1 MLCELCA
8 RINVTDLIELA
19 KTNYK
24 NSKNEQNGDA
34 ASEFLYWNHVARY
47 DDLKEAAQAGCEL
60 CRVLLRALDNK
71 LRNPGE
77 GLVTYRD
84 ALMKMEKEG
93 CSLGFHVTIDSED
106 TGFHGV
112 LEPRVIPRDM
122 EVYLKNR
129 FATAKPRTA
138 SNTLENS
145 SAAATLNVK
154 PMETPNAEGT
164 EIGSLE
170 SAAPKIKP
178 FTGYITSYRD
188 MILDL
193 LSFHFR
199 GGRPDQVSQRFQP
212 LTLSLQVP
220 RGMNISLNSH
230 LNFRY
235 DHLLTDSTGQAKFVG
250 PIQIGHFTLDPDLRS
265 ETNFSIARNWIK
277 TCSEDHDECPDMD
290 EKPLPTRVI
299 NVGSDKP
306 VLVSTNHCMGKFV
319 ALSHCWGGSVG
330 EKARLTVENFELFKG
345 KIPMSDLPANF
356 EDAILITR
364 SLGLEY
370 LWIDCLCIIQ
380 DSREDWEIESKHMGD
395 VYHNAVVTL
404 AAAAASKATDGMLH
418 TFRSYDLTGGP
429 AIKLKLSREST
440 SEDTIDIVHRDSTRE
455 DLRHLLYDGP
465 LANRGWTLQ
474 EEVLC
479 PRTLYYGHQQLH
491 WQCLH
496 QYSSGDGIHD
506 YDMHRQ
512 RALRYERIKDRI
524 FKQTH
529 SPDQDPHDPKDVN
542 QILLEYHGEM
552 VADYCTRSLTYAAD
566 KFPAFSGIASLVHG
580 ELKHGGYLNT
590 VYLAGI
596 WSSHLREGFLW
607 YYGKKATSSPPP
619 NPNTTQPPGY
629 IAPSWSWASV
639 YGKIESFFTKYL
651 TPTHLDPI
659 LSSHNIVLASTNP
672 YGAITSAEL
681 LIQGSILSMREA
693 TDHGIASLSS
703 GEIFWDPDPDLNP
716 NLKNSRRF
724 GRQSNI
730 WLVGEKGGEPWLVT
744 RKNDKEDEEEKEKEP
759 NTTRSKQKE
768 VKNST
773 EFKSLP
779 YKVLFVAS
787 QNRYAFGLVLER
799 VERRT
804 PSTSKARV
812 HTEEAKEGD
821 IDEVEDVIA
830 TGSRSHCETSDEK
843 GVDSIA
849 RTRSNIDMQDE
860 TAELEVDPDSDVS
873 TYRRIGLV
881 KFQIKVATKKWNLD
895 RFKWMEMKWERR
907 KLRLV

>member
-1 MLCELCA
+1 MLCELCT

-24 NSKNEQNGDA
+24 NSKNEQNGDET
-34 ASEFLYWNHVARY
+34 SEFLYWNHVARY

-60 CRVLLRALDNK
+60 CHALLRALDNN
-71 LRNPGE
+71 LRNSEE
-77 GLVTYRD
+77 GVVTYRD
-84 ALMKMEKEG
+84 ALVKMEKEG
-93 CSLGFHVTIDSED
+93 TSLGFHVTIDSED
-106 TGFHGV
+106 TQFHGV
-112 LEPRVIPRDM
+112 LEPRLIPRDM

-129 FATAKPRTA
+129 FATGKPRTS
-138 SNTLENS
+138 SNALGNS
-145 SAAATLNVK
+145 SAAATLNVAS
-154 PMETPNAEGT
+154 METPNAEGT

-193 LSFHFR
+193 LTFHFR
-199 GGRPDQVSQRFQP
+199 GGRPD
-212 LTLSLQVP
+212 
-220 RGMNISLNSH
+220 
-230 LNFRY
+230 
-235 DHLLTDSTGQAKFVG
+235 
-250 PIQIGHFTLDPDLRS
+250 QIGHFTLDPDLRS
-265 ETNFSIARNWIK
+265 ETNFSIARDWIR

-290 EKPLPTRVI
+290 KKRLPTRVI
-299 NVGSDKP
+299 NVGSKKRKP
-306 VLVSTNHCMGKFV
+306 FLISTNHRRGKFI

-330 EKARLTVENFELFKG
+330 EKAKLTVENFKRFKRR
-345 KIPMSDLPANF
+345 IPMADLPANF
-356 EDAILITR
+356 LHAILITR
-364 SLGLEY
+364 SLGLKY

-380 DSREDWEIESKHMGD
+380 NSREDWDIESKQMGR
-395 VYHNAVVTL
+395 VYHDAVVTL

-440 SEDTIDIVHRDSTRE
+440 SGDTIDIVHRDSTRE
-455 DLRHLLYDGP
+455 DLRHLLYEGP

-506 YDMHRQ
+506 YDKHRQ

-580 ELKHGGYLNT
+580 ELQHGGYLNT

-596 WSSHLREGFLW
+596 WSSHMREGFLW

-619 NPNTTQPPGY
+619 NPHINPPPGY

-639 YGKIESFFTKYL
+639 CGKIEILFTKYL

-659 LSSHNIVLASTNP
+659 LSSHNIVLASSNP
-672 YGAITSAEL
+672 YGAISSAEL
-681 LIQGSILSMREA
+681 LLQGSILSMREA
-693 TDHGIASLSS
+693 TDHGIRSLSS
-703 GEIFWDPDPDLNP
+703 GEIFWDPDPNP
-716 NLKNSRRF
+716 NPNPNSTSKNSQRF
-724 GRQSNI
+724 GIHSHI
-730 WLVGEKGGEPWLVT
+730 WLVRKREGEPWLVT
-744 RKNDKEDEEEKEKEP
+744 RKNDEEDKEQAKEKER
-759 NTTRSKQKE
+759 NTTKTKQKE
-768 VKNST
+768 ATNST
-773 EFKSLP
+773 AFKKLP

-799 VERRT
+799 VETRK
-804 PSTSKARV
+804 PSKSKAKV
-812 HTEEAKEGD
+812 HTEEAKQGG
-821 IDEVEDVIA
+821 IDEAEDVSV
-830 TGSRSHCETSDEK
+830 TGSRSHCDTPDEK

-849 RTRSNIDMQDE
+849 RIRSNINILDE
-860 TAELEVDPDSDVS
+860 TADLEGDPDPDVS
-873 TYRRIGLV
+873 TYRRVGLV

>member
-8 RINVTDLIELA
+8 RINVTDLVELA

-24 NSKNEQNGDA
+24 NHKNEQNGEA
-34 ASEFLYWNHVARY
+34 ASEFLYWKHAATY

-60 CRVLLRALDNK
+60 CHVLLRALDEE
-71 LRNPGE
+71 LRNSEE
-77 GLVTYRD
+77 GFVTYRD

-93 CSLGFHVTIDSED
+93 SSLGFHVTIDSED
-106 TGFHGV
+106 REFHGI
-112 LEPRVIPRDM
+112 LEPGVIPRDI
-122 EVYLKNR
+122 EVYLKDR
-129 FATAKPRTA
+129 FATSKPRA
-138 SNTLENS
+138 SSNTLGNS
-145 SAAATLNVK
+145 SAAATLNVA
-154 PMETPNAEGT
+154 PMEALNAENT
-164 EIGSLE
+164 EIGSFE

-193 LSFHFR
+193 LTFHFR
-199 GGRPDQVSQRFQP
+199 GERLDQVSQGFQP

-220 RGMNISLNSH
+220 RD
-230 LNFRY
+230 FRY

-250 PIQIGHFTLDPDLRS
+250 PFQIGHFTLDPDLRS

-299 NVGSDKP
+299 NVGSDDQEP
-306 VLVSTNHCMGKFV
+306 FLVPTNHQMGRFI
-319 ALSHCWGGSVG
+319 ALSHCWGGSV
-330 EKARLTVENFELFKG
+330 EEEAKLTVEKAELFKNR
-345 KIPMSDLPANF
+345 IPMSHLPANF
-356 EDAILITR
+356 VDAILITR

-380 DSREDWEIESKHMGD
+380 DSREDWDIESKHMGD
-395 VYHNAVVTL
+395 VYHDAVVTL

-418 TFRSYDLTGGP
+418 TFSSYDLTGGP
-429 AIKLKLSREST
+429 AIKLKLSQEST
-440 SEDTIDIVHRDSTRE
+440 SEDTVDIVHRDSTRE
-455 DLRHLLYDGP
+455 DLGHLLYKGP

-474 EEVLC
+474 EEILC

-496 QYSSGDGIHD
+496 RYSSGDGIHD

-512 RALRYERIKDRI
+512 RA
-524 FKQTH
+524 F

-552 VADYCTRSLTYAAD
+552 VADYCTRSLTFASD

-607 YYGKKATSSPPP
+607 YYGKTATSSSL
-619 NPNTTQPPGY
+619 NPDTNPISNYT
-629 IAPSWSWASV
+629 APSWSWASV
-639 YGKIESFFTKYL
+639 NGKIENFFTKYL

-672 YGAITSAEL
+672 YGAITTAEL
-681 LIQGSILSMREA
+681 LIQGFILSMREA
-693 TDHGIASLSS
+693 TDHGITSLSS
-703 GEIFWDPDPDLNP
+703 GEIFWDPDPDSEKP
-716 NLKNSRRF
+716 RGF

-730 WLVGEKGGEPWLVT
+730 WMVRKKEGGPWLVT
-744 RKNDKEDEEEKEKEP
+744 RKNDEKDEEKENEETD
-759 NTTRSKQKE
+759 TTRTKQKD
-768 VKNST
+768 KTNST
-773 EFKSLP
+773 KFKRLP

-787 QNRYAFGLVLER
+787 QNRYAFGLVLEKVKTR
-799 VERRT
+799 NLSISEVKVNT
-804 PSTSKARV
+804 G
-812 HTEEAKEGD
+812 EAKQGD
-821 IDEVEDVIA
+821 ADEVEDIIA
-830 TGSRSHCETSDEK
+830 TGSRSHCETPDEK
-843 GVDSIA
+843 GVDSI
-849 RTRSNIDMQDE
+849 TKTLSNIDIQDE
-860 TAELEVDPDSDVS
+860 TAGLEVDPDSDVS

-895 RFKWMEMKWERR
+895 RFKWMDMKWERR